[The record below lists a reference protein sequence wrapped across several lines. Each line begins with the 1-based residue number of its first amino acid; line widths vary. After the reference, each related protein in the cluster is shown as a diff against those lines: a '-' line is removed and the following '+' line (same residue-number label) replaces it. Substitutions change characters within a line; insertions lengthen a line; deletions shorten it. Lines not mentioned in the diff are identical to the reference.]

1 MTAWPRGEPQPDVSD
16 CVDKAPFI
24 PDPKAA
30 TADAGH
36 LPADSSASTRHAAL
50 AVFAAMSIAFIWVNS
65 PAVGTYDFI
74 HHTPFSIQLGEV
86 GLSKPL
92 VDWINEGLMVFFF
105 FAIGLEIKREVLVG
119 DLASPRRIALPAIG
133 ALGGMLAPAAIYLMF
148 NAGNPDTEHGWA
160 VPVATDI
167 VLALAVLSVLGAR
180 VPASLKV
187 FLMALAVFDDFGTL
201 AVIALFYT
209 EGVSLVSLTMAGFGL
224 AVLIGLNR
232 MRISNMTPYVLIGI
246 FVWVAVLES
255 GVHATIAGVLVA
267 WTIPLTINGR
277 PVLTVIEAGMK
288 PWVAYGVVPIFAFF
302 NSGIHLAG
310 ITPSSLLGP
319 ASLGAG
325 LGLFLG
331 KPLGVFGAA
340 GLAVWSGLGRL
351 PLGVSWLHLLGAS
364 FLAGVGFTISLF
376 VAALAFDSPTA
387 LQAVTLSVIIGST
400 LSAVTG
406 LGLLA
411 AARQRLQPL
420 RPDETFAP

>member
-1 MTAWPRGEPQPDVSD
+1 MSAHLDLLTAWPRGACHPDVSD

-24 PDPKAA
+24 PDAKAA
-30 TADAGH
+30 VAGAGH

-50 AVFAAMSIAFIWVNS
+50 GVFAAMSIAFIWVNS

-105 FAIGLEIKREVLVG
+105 FAVGLEIKREVLVG

-288 PWVAYGVVPIFAFF
+288 PWVAYGVADLRLFQLRHS
-302 NSGIHLAG
+302 SGGHHTILPARTSQPWRRARPLPWQTARCIWRG
-310 ITPSSLLGP
+310 RTGCLERVRQITARRQL
-319 ASLGAG
+319 ASLARRILSGGGWVYNQPVRGGACI
-325 LGLFLG
+325 
-331 KPLGVFGAA
+331 
-340 GLAVWSGLGRL
+340 R
-351 PLGVSWLHLLGAS
+351 
-364 FLAGVGFTISLF
+364 
-376 VAALAFDSPTA
+376 
-387 LQAVTLSVIIGST
+387 
-400 LSAVTG
+400 
-406 LGLLA
+406 
-411 AARQRLQPL
+411 
-420 RPDETFAP
+420 